1 MSRRILRAIVGIAM
15 LMSANHVR
23 ASDDL
28 TPLAGPTLP
37 MPTPTPQPLIMVMPS
52 ARPTGYYRP
61 NRMDVWQYYAVD
73 RNGGWKPR
81 VAMTPYGNFTM
92 YNGVPYYMLPIKQMD
107 VIPYIL
113 D

>member
-1 MSRRILRAIVGIAM
+1 MILRGIAGITM
-15 LMSANHVR
+15 LLCANHVH

-28 TPLAGPTLP
+28 TPLNGPTLP
-37 MPTPTPQPLIMVMPS
+37 MPTPAPSPPIVVMQS
-52 ARPTGYYRP
+52 TMPTGFYRP
-61 NRMDVWQYYAVD
+61 SRMDVWQYYAVD

-81 VAMTPYGNFTM
+81 VAMTPYGNYYM

-107 VIPYIL
+107 VIPYVL